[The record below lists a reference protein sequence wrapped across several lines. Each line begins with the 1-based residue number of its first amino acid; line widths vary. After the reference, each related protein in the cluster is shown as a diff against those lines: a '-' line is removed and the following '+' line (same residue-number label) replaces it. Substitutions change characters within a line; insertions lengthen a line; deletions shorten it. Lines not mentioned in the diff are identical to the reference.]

1 MSLGDLLENVDKS
14 NLFKHSLS
22 AGDVFLKEFEE
33 IDHPKFFIVAGVSR
47 DKIFLCSIYINSNI
61 HPSVMRRQHL
71 LELQIPLKQS
81 NNPFLK
87 YDSFANCST
96 PIPMESESLGQWIAN
111 NSCKVIGSV
120 FQDDLKL
127 IVDAIKNSGLLS
139 EEEIE
144 LYFS

>member
-1 MSLGDLLENVDKS
+1 MSLGDLLGTFDKS
-14 NLFKHSLS
+14 KLFKHSLN
-22 AGDVFLKEFEE
+22 AGDVFFKEFEG
-33 IDHPKFFIVAGVSR
+33 IDHPKFFIVVGISQ
-47 DKIFLCSIYINSNI
+47 DKVFLCSIYINSNI
-61 HPSVMRRQHL
+61 HPSIMKRQHL

-96 PIPMESESLGQWIAN
+96 TIPMESESLSQWIAN
-111 NSCKVIGSV
+111 DSCKVIGSV
-120 FQDDLKL
+120 SQDDLKL
-127 IVDAIKNSGLLS
+127 IIDTIKNSGLLS